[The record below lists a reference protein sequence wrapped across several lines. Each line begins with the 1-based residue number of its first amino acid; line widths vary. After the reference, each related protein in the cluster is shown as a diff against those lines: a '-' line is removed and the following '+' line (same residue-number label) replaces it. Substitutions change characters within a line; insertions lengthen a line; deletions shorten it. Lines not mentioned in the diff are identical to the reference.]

1 MASVPSRGYI
11 TVSAIVFTVVA
22 LLQAYRALAGLPV
35 VIADIQVP
43 AAASWV
49 AALGAGALAFW
60 GWRTR

>member
-1 MASVPSRGYI
+1 
-11 TVSAIVFTVVA
+11 
-22 LLQAYRALAGLPV
+22 